1 MLKALNGG
9 QDGYILLIIY
19 IVSNILNNDVQ
30 LVWNVTRILGKGS
43 VFSVCQYSEKI
54 YLLNILKKIY
64 LSKCANFLGSL

>member
-43 VFSVCQYSEKI
+43 VSSVCQYSEKI